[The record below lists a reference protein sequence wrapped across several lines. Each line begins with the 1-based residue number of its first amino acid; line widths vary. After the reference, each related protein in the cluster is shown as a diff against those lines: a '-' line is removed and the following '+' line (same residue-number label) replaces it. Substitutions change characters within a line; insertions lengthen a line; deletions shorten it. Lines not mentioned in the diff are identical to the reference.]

1 MTAPC
6 HRRTARLGLG
16 HAGRSEGVVDARVS
30 PLGSLENLSQREV
43 QQLLSSGQGG
53 VYELFRRCA
62 LAVLSSGLE
71 SDDVRAIFDRYKDF
85 EIRLGRQAWGIKLEV
100 KQRAGQ
106 RVRRRLR

>member
-1 MTAPC
+1 MKPPSSD
-6 HRRTARLGLG
+6 
-16 HAGRSEGVVDARVS
+16 GRASASVTQADDGVVDARVS

-71 SDDVRAIFDRYKDF
+71 SDDVRAIFDR
-85 EIRLGRQAWGIKLEV
+85 
-100 KQRAGQ
+100 
-106 RVRRRLR
+106 